1 VVPQFCCISAI
12 YKVVGSCRKIP
23 TRVPVYLIRESPEV
37 YKVYMLTQILLNS
50 IISALLLSM
59 VAIGFN
65 LIFNATKV
73 FHLAHGAMYVSAVY
87 ATFMFNN
94 LLRLVL
100 PQAASIVASVILSL
114 LLISVLIVIVE
125 YLIYRPLYRKNVNP
139 TISMISSLGVYLL
152 VVNVIAFFFGNESV
166 SLNNN
171 YRIVTSNAYFKL
183 TDVELIHLTVSVVL
197 ISVVLLL
204 SRTRFYTHIRAVT
217 DNYSV
222 AEKFGINVQQ
232 TRFVALIAGT
242 VLVGAVG
249 IMRAHEVAIDPHVG
263 LTITLAASVAVIV
276 GGVNSLAGT
285 IVACF
290 VIALIENFSV
300 KVLTAQWKDMLT
312 YTLMIAVLIFYQ
324 QGLISVKQRVEAR

>member
-1 VVPQFCCISAI
+1 
-12 YKVVGSCRKIP
+12 
-23 TRVPVYLIRESPEV
+23 
-37 YKVYMLTQILLNS
+37 M
-50 IISALLLSM
+50 
-59 VAIGFN
+59 
-65 LIFNATKV
+65 
-73 FHLAHGAMYVSAVY
+73 AHGAMYVSAVY

-100 PQAASIVASVILSL
+100 PQGASIVASVILSL
-114 LLISVLIVIVE
+114 ILISVLIVIVE

-139 TISMISSLGVYLL
+139 TISMIASLGVYLL

-166 SLNNN
+166 SLNNS
-171 YRIVTSNAYFKL
+171 YRIVASSDYFKL
-183 TDVELIHLTVSVVL
+183 TDVELTHLAVSVIV

-204 SRTRFYTHIRAVT
+204 SRTRFYIHIRAVT

-222 AEKFGINVQQ
+222 AEKFGINVQRTQ
-232 TRFVALIAGT
+232 FVALIAGT

>member
-1 VVPQFCCISAI
+1 
-12 YKVVGSCRKIP
+12 
-23 TRVPVYLIRESPEV
+23 
-37 YKVYMLTQILLNS
+37 MLTQILLNS

-87 ATFMFNN
+87 ATFLFNN
-94 LLRLVL
+94 LLRLIL
-100 PQAASIVASVILSL
+100 PQAASITVSIVLSL

-152 VVNVIAFFFGNESV
+152 VVNIIAFFFGNESV

-171 YRIVTSNAYFKL
+171 YTIVASNDYFKL
-183 TDVELIHLTVSVVL
+183 TNVELIHLIVSVAL
-197 ISVVLLL
+197 ISAVLFL

-222 AEKFGINVQQ
+222 AEKFGINVQR
-232 TRFVALIAGT
+232 TRFIALIAGT

-312 YTLMIAVLIFYQ
+312 YTLMIAVLVFYR

>member
-1 VVPQFCCISAI
+1 
-12 YKVVGSCRKIP
+12 
-23 TRVPVYLIRESPEV
+23 
-37 YKVYMLTQILLNS
+37 MLTQILLNS

-87 ATFMFNN
+87 ATFVFNN
-94 LLRLVL
+94 LLRLIL
-100 PQAASIVASVILSL
+100 PRGTSIAASIVLSL

-139 TISMISSLGVYLL
+139 TISMISSLGIYLL
-152 VVNVIAFFFGNESV
+152 VVNIIAFFFGNESV

-171 YRIVTSNAYFKL
+171 YKIVASNDYFKL
-183 TDVELIHLTVSVVL
+183 TDVELVHLVVSVVL
-197 ISVVLLL
+197 ISAVLLL

-222 AEKFGINVQQ
+222 AEKFGINVQR
-232 TRFVALIAGT
+232 TRFIALIAGT
-242 VLVGAVG
+242 ILVGAVG

-312 YTLMIAVLIFYQ
+312 YTLMIAVLVFYR

>member
-1 VVPQFCCISAI
+1 
-12 YKVVGSCRKIP
+12 
-23 TRVPVYLIRESPEV
+23 
-37 YKVYMLTQILLNS
+37 MLTQILLNS

-87 ATFMFNN
+87 ATFLFNN
-94 LLRLVL
+94 LLRLIL
-100 PQAASIVASVILSL
+100 PQAASIIVSIVLSL

-152 VVNVIAFFFGNESV
+152 VVNIIAFFFGNESI

-171 YRIVTSNAYFKL
+171 YKIVASNDYFKL
-183 TDVELIHLTVSVVL
+183 TNVELTHLVVSVVL
-197 ISVVLLL
+197 ISAVLLL

-222 AEKFGINVQQ
+222 AEKFGINVQR
-232 TRFVALIAGT
+232 TRFIALIAGT
-242 VLVGAVG
+242 ILVGTVG

-285 IVACF
+285 IIACF

-312 YTLMIAVLIFYQ
+312 YTLMIAVLVFYR

>member
-1 VVPQFCCISAI
+1 
-12 YKVVGSCRKIP
+12 
-23 TRVPVYLIRESPEV
+23 
-37 YKVYMLTQILLNS
+37 
-50 IISALLLSM
+50 M

-100 PQAASIVASVILSL
+100 PQGASIVASVILSL
-114 LLISVLIVIVE
+114 ILISVLIVIVE

-139 TISMISSLGVYLL
+139 TISMIASLGVYLL

-166 SLNNN
+166 SLNNS
-171 YRIVTSNAYFKL
+171 YRIVASSDYSKL
-183 TDVELIHLTVSVVL
+183 TDVELTHLAVSVIV

-204 SRTRFYTHIRAVT
+204 SRTRFYIHIRAVT

-222 AEKFGINVQQ
+222 AEKFGINVQRTQ
-232 TRFVALIAGT
+232 FVALIAGT